1 MRNPTLTFCKTY
13 MSATLPC
20 LLALALSLLV
30 TPASTSAE
38 TTTPPT
44 SEQLDEMFLAGPTA
58 IGSIGMRTVWQS
70 KVTLQGNESA
80 KTLFVTGGDSVF
92 VEDSGCH
99 MSRVLITDGR
109 SLWKNACG
117 RVTDKVRGVNR
128 VMIGNLDVVYITLDH
143 ALVGLDAA
151 TGALARANK
160 LTRFPLTSSVAYGK
174 HLIFGSKGG
183 QVVWQQYVI
192 GYFWM
197 ANELGGIIDQPPI
210 LIQSDDGATIAAA
223 SSSGQVALL
232 DADTT
237 RQIWRKTLG
246 GAIKGTLG
254 VGANAV
260 YAACE
265 DRSISALEVT
275 NGNLRWRYQTT
286 QPLSSDVFCD
296 GELVYLQVTGE
307 GLLALQAKPLADDA
321 TFSRDGVMKWKCM
334 VAGKPLCKVGSRIL
348 LWDLASHTLTTVET
362 SNGIVVAAITL
373 PKVAQ
378 VAVTGPLDPD
388 MFLMNTDGTV
398 QRCEAI
404 VRTNSAEPTKIA
416 P

>member
-1 MRNPTLTFCKTY
+1 MRNPTSSLYRFFLSSTI
-13 MSATLPC
+13 SRLIAP
-20 LLALALSLLV
+20 ALSLLTV
-30 TPASTSAE
+30 ATFSSANS
-38 TTTPPT
+38 TPPT
-44 SEQLDEMFLAGPTA
+44 AEELDQVFLAGPTA
-58 IGSIGMRTVWQS
+58 ISSIGMRTVWQS

-80 KTLFVTGGDSVF
+80 KSLYVTGGDSFF
-92 VEDSGCH
+92 VEDTGCH

-117 RVTDKVRGVNR
+117 RATDKVRGVNR
-128 VMIGNLDVVYITLDH
+128 VMNGKLDEVLITLDH
-143 ALVGLDAA
+143 AVVGLDAA
-151 TGALARANK
+151 TGALAHGNK
-160 LTRFPLTSSVAYGK
+160 LTRFPRTSGVIAGK
-174 HLIFGSKGG
+174 HLIFGAKGG

-197 ANELGGIIDQPPI
+197 ANELGGIIDHPPI
-210 LIQSDDGATIAAA
+210 LIESDDRATIVAA
-223 SSSGQVALL
+223 STSGQVALL
-232 DADTT
+232 DANTT
-237 RQIWRKTLG
+237 RQVWRKTLG

-254 VGANAV
+254 VGANAI

-265 DRSISALEVT
+265 DRSISALEVS

-296 GELVYLQVTGE
+296 GEFVYLQVTGE

-334 VAGKPLCKVGSRIL
+334 FAGKPLCRVGSRIL

-388 MFLMNTDGTV
+388 MFLMNADGTV

-404 VRTNSAEPTKIA
+404 VPAKSTAAAKA

>member
-1 MRNPTLTFCKTY
+1 MRNPTSSLYQFFLSSTISRLIAPALLLLTVATFS
-13 MSATLPC
+13 SAN
-20 LLALALSLLV
+20 S
-30 TPASTSAE
+30 
-38 TTTPPT
+38 TPPT
-44 SEQLDEMFLAGPTA
+44 AEELDQMFLVGPTA
-58 IGSIGMRTVWQS
+58 VSSIGMRTVWQS

-80 KTLFVTGGDSVF
+80 KSLYVAGGDSFF

-99 MSRVLITDGR
+99 MSRVLISDGR

-117 RVTDKVRGVNR
+117 RVTDRVRGVNR
-128 VMIGNLDVVYITLDH
+128 VVNGKLDEVLITLDH
-143 ALVGLDAA
+143 AIIGLDAA
-151 TGALARANK
+151 TGALAHGNK
-160 LTRFPLTSSVAYGK
+160 LTRFPLTSGVVYGK
-174 HLIFGSKGG
+174 HLIFGAKGG

-254 VGANAV
+254 VGANAI

-265 DRSISALEVT
+265 DRSISALEVS

-296 GELVYLQVTGE
+296 GELVYLQVNGE

-388 MFLMNTDGTV
+388 MFLMNTNGTV
-398 QRCEAI
+398 QRCETI
-404 VRTNSAEPTKIA
+404 VPAKSTAAATA

>member
-1 MRNPTLTFCKTY
+1 MRNPTSSFYRFFLSSTI
-13 MSATLPC
+13 SRLIAPV
-20 LLALALSLLV
+20 LSLLTV
-30 TPASTSAE
+30 VSISNAIS
-38 TTTPPT
+38 TPPT
-44 SEQLDEMFLAGPTA
+44 PAELDEMFLAGPTA
-58 IGSIGMRTVWQS
+58 ISSIGMQTVWQS
-70 KVTLQGNESA
+70 KMTLQKNERA
-80 KTLFVTGGDSVF
+80 KTLFVTGGDSFF
-92 VEDSGCH
+92 VEDTGCH

-117 RVTDKVRGVNR
+117 RATDKVRGVNR
-128 VMIGNLDVVYITLDH
+128 VVNGKLDEVLITLDH
-143 ALVGLDAA
+143 AIIGLDAA
-151 TGALARANK
+151 TGALAHGNK
-160 LTRFPLTSSVAYGK
+160 LTRFPLTSGVVYGK
-174 HLIFGSKGG
+174 HLIFGAKGG

-210 LIQSDDGATIAAA
+210 LIESDDRATIVAA
-223 SSSGQVALL
+223 STSGQVALL

-254 VGANAV
+254 VGANAI

-265 DRSISALEVT
+265 DRSISALEVS
-275 NGNLRWRYQTT
+275 NGNLRWRYQST

-388 MFLMNTDGTV
+388 MFLMNTNGTV

-404 VRTNSAEPTKIA
+404 VPAKSTAAAKA

>member
-1 MRNPTLTFCKTY
+1 MRNPTSSLYRFFLSSTI
-13 MSATLPC
+13 SRLIAP
-20 LLALALSLLV
+20 ALSLLTV
-30 TPASTSAE
+30 ATFSSANS
-38 TTTPPT
+38 TPPT
-44 SEQLDEMFLAGPTA
+44 AEELDQMFLAGPTA
-58 IGSIGMRTVWQS
+58 ISSIGMRTVWQS
-70 KVTLQGNESA
+70 KVTLQSNESA
-80 KTLFVTGGDSVF
+80 KSLYVADGDSFF

-99 MSRVLITDGR
+99 MSRVLISDGR

-117 RVTDKVRGVNR
+117 RATDKVRGVNR
-128 VMIGNLDVVYITLDH
+128 VVNGKLDEVLITLDH
-143 ALVGLDAA
+143 AIIGLDAA
-151 TGALARANK
+151 TGALAHGNK
-160 LTRFPLTSSVAYGK
+160 LTRFPLTSGVVYGK

-210 LIQSDDGATIAAA
+210 LIQSDDGASIAAA

-254 VGANAV
+254 VGANAI

-265 DRSISALEVT
+265 DRSISALEVS

-404 VRTNSAEPTKIA
+404 VPAKSTAAAKA

>member
-1 MRNPTLTFCKTY
+1 MRNPTSSLYQFFLSSTI
-13 MSATLPC
+13 SRLIAP
-20 LLALALSLLV
+20 ALSLLTV
-30 TPASTSAE
+30 ATFSSANS
-38 TTTPPT
+38 TPPT
-44 SEQLDEMFLAGPTA
+44 AEELDQMFLAGPTA
-58 IGSIGMRTVWQS
+58 ISSIGMRTVWQS
-70 KVTLQGNESA
+70 KVTLQSNESA
-80 KTLFVTGGDSVF
+80 KDLYVAGGDSFF

-99 MSRVLITDGR
+99 MSRVLISDGR

-117 RVTDKVRGVNR
+117 RATDKVRGVNR
-128 VMIGNLDVVYITLDH
+128 VVNGKLDEVLITLDH
-143 ALVGLDAA
+143 AIIGLDAA
-151 TGALARANK
+151 TGALAHGNK
-160 LTRFPLTSSVAYGK
+160 LTRFPLTSGVVYGK

-210 LIQSDDGATIAAA
+210 LIQSDDGASIAAA

-254 VGANAV
+254 VGANAI

-265 DRSISALEVT
+265 DRSISALEVS

-296 GELVYLQVTGE
+296 GELVYLQVNGE

-378 VAVTGPLDPD
+378 VAVSGPFDPD
-388 MFLMNTDGTV
+388 MFLMNTNGTV

-404 VRTNSAEPTKIA
+404 VRTNPTEPAKKA

>member
-1 MRNPTLTFCKTY
+1 MRNPTSSLYRFFLSSTI
-13 MSATLPC
+13 SRLIAP
-20 LLALALSLLV
+20 ALSLLTV
-30 TPASTSAE
+30 ATFSSANS
-38 TTTPPT
+38 TPPT
-44 SEQLDEMFLAGPTA
+44 AEELDQMFLAGPTA
-58 IGSIGMRTVWQS
+58 ISSIGMRTVWQS
-70 KVTLQGNESA
+70 KVTLQSNESA
-80 KTLFVTGGDSVF
+80 KSLYVAGGDSFF

-99 MSRVLITDGR
+99 MSRLLISDGR

-117 RVTDKVRGVNR
+117 RATDKVRGVNR
-128 VMIGNLDVVYITLDH
+128 VVNGKLDEVLITLDH
-143 ALVGLDAA
+143 AIIGLDAA
-151 TGALARANK
+151 TGALAHGNK
-160 LTRFPLTSSVAYGK
+160 LTRFPLTSGVVYGK

-223 SSSGQVALL
+223 STSGQVSLL

-254 VGANAV
+254 VGANAI

-265 DRSISALEVT
+265 DRSISALEVS

-373 PKVAQ
+373 PKVSQ

-388 MFLMNTDGTV
+388 MFLMNTNGTV

-404 VRTNSAEPTKIA
+404 VPAKSTAAATA

>member
-44 SEQLDEMFLAGPTA
+44 SEQLDEMFLVGPTA

-70 KVTLQGNESA
+70 KVNLQSNESA
-80 KTLFVTGGDSVF
+80 KSLYVAGGDSFF

-99 MSRVLITDGR
+99 MSRVLISDGR

-117 RVTDKVRGVNR
+117 RVTDRVRGVNR
-128 VMIGNLDVVYITLDH
+128 VMNGKLDEVLITLDY
-143 ALVGLDAA
+143 AIIGLDAA
-151 TGALARANK
+151 TGALAHGNK
-160 LTRFPLTSSVAYGK
+160 LTRFPLTSSVVYGK
-174 HLIFGSKGG
+174 NLIFGSKGG

-210 LIQSDDGATIAAA
+210 LIQSDDVASIAAA

-254 VGANAV
+254 VGANAI

-265 DRSISALEVT
+265 DRSISALEVS

-388 MFLMNTDGTV
+388 MFLMNTDGTL
-398 QRCEAI
+398 QRCETI
-404 VRTNSAEPTKIA
+404 VPAKSTAAATA

>member
-1 MRNPTLTFCKTY
+1 MRNPTSSLYQFFSSSTI
-13 MSATLPC
+13 SRLIAP
-20 LLALALSLLV
+20 ALSLLTV
-30 TPASTSAE
+30 ATFSSANS
-38 TTTPPT
+38 TPPT
-44 SEQLDEMFLAGPTA
+44 AEELDQMFLAGPTA
-58 IGSIGMRTVWQS
+58 ISSIEMRTVWQS
-70 KVTLQGNESA
+70 KVTLQSNESA
-80 KTLFVTGGDSVF
+80 KSLYVADGDSFF

-99 MSRVLITDGR
+99 MSRVLISDGR

-117 RVTDKVRGVNR
+117 RATDKVRGVNR
-128 VMIGNLDVVYITLDH
+128 VVNGKLDEVLITLDH
-143 ALVGLDAA
+143 AIIGLDAA
-151 TGALARANK
+151 TGALAHGNK
-160 LTRFPLTSSVAYGK
+160 LTRFPLTSGVVYGK

-210 LIQSDDGATIAAA
+210 LIQSDDGASIAAA

-254 VGANAV
+254 VGANAI

-265 DRSISALEVT
+265 DRSISALEVS

-373 PKVAQ
+373 PKVSQ

-388 MFLMNTDGTV
+388 MFLMNTNGTV
-398 QRCEAI
+398 QRCETI
-404 VRTNSAEPTKIA
+404 VPAKSTAAATA